1 MNTKPKI
8 SINIIVKNEEK
19 SIASAINSVKSIAD
33 EIIVIDTGS
42 DDSTPQICT
51 RLGCEVYHHQW
62 NDNFSDVRNAAIKYS
77 RCDWI
82 FVIDADE
89 IALFN
94 EDDLPTEQMN
104 NSSIGGVNIEIVN
117 HIDSENESLVSKHRY
132 TRFFRRD
139 DEIRFVG
146 SIHEQIRESVEE
158 KFEVYESELQ
168 IEHFGYQAISEEKLE
183 RNTRLLNK
191 DLEEEEDDWKYYHL
205 AETYFSGGNTDEA
218 LRIFEKIENSSE
230 LTDTQQQRV
239 KIRLGQIYL
248 GNDKYDEATR
258 VLDFQSEDKDNE
270 GLRQYVLAAVKLS
283 KGSPEEALK
292 LYKSPKV
299 ELSDLVDKKQ
309 LKMAIE
315 GAEKVKEIMEK
326 SS

>member
-8 SINIIVKNEEK
+8 SVNIIVKDEEQ
-19 SIASAINSVKSIAD
+19 SIANAINSVKSFAD

-42 DDSTPQICT
+42 NDSTPEICT
-51 RLGCEVYHHQW
+51 RLGCEVFHHQW
-62 NDNFSDVRNAAIKYS
+62 NDNFSQARNTAIGYS
-77 RCDWI
+77 RGDWI

-89 IALFN
+89 VALFSK
-94 EDDLPTEQMN
+94 EDLPTEQM
-104 NSSIGGVNIEIVN
+104 SDRDIGGINLEIVN
-117 HIDSENESLVSKHRY
+117 HIDSENESLISKHRY
-132 TRFFRRD
+132 TRLFRRD
-139 DEIRFVG
+139 EVIRFTG

-158 KFEVYESELQ
+158 KFEVYESNLQ

-205 AETYFSGGNTDEA
+205 AETYFSGGNTQEA
-218 LRIFEKIENSSE
+218 LKIFEKIENSSE

-292 LYKSPKV
+292 LYKSHKV

-309 LKMAIE
+309 LKMSIE
-315 GAEKVKEIMEK
+315 GAEKVKKIMEK